1 MWEDFANGFGAA
13 PLWAQA
19 GMVLFALTAIA
30 MFVAPGVTRRRYAKR
45 FAALAEGLGASTT
58 RGDEFTEWLS
68 VEVNSRRFE
77 VRRELRTRGGG
88 TSSYRGPTGYLLV
101 TSTPLA
107 SRRWELHQFEIVQ
120 GRLPSIF
127 GAAPLATGDESFD
140 ARFLV
145 RQDGDPVRD
154 GWLDAPT
161 RAAVTALF
169 DMPGAAGSLRVEEHA
184 LRLLV
189 TEPWDGIDPGSLR
202 ALLHQQAALATALE
216 RTAGWRGP
224 VA

>member
-1 MWEDFANGFGAA
+1 MWEDVVNGFGAA
-13 PLWAQA
+13 PPWAQA
-19 GMVLFALTAIA
+19 GMVLFALTAVA
-30 MFVAPGVTRRRYAKR
+30 MFVTPGMTRRRYARR

-68 VEVNSRRFE
+68 VEVGGRPFE
-77 VRRELRTRGGG
+77 VRRELRMRGGG
-88 TSSYRGPTGYLLV
+88 ASYRGPTGYLLI

-107 SRRWELHQFEIVQ
+107 SNRWAMHQVEVLQ
-120 GRLPSIF
+120 GRRPSLF
-127 GAAPLATGDESFD
+127 GKAPLATGDEAFD

-169 DMPGAAGSLRVEEHA
+169 DTPGAAGSLAVEEQA

-189 TEPWDGIDPGSLR
+189 TEPWDGIEPASLR

-224 VA
+224 AI